1 MRIHAFIGT
10 ALRRADQHR
19 LMHMPEFSGIGPMV
33 NSWRRI
39 LLNSPVLAWAAS
51 ALDEASK

>member
-1 MRIHAFIGT
+1 
-10 ALRRADQHR
+10 
-19 LMHMPEFSGIGPMV
+19 MHMPEFSGIGPMV